1 MKHATFLALPLLM
14 IAAPLAAQQVQPV
27 ADAPAPTAPVANNP
41 APERLAAATRLMEA
55 TYPVG
60 ERDAYFEQLARP
72 LMDNLVQ
79 GVTADPEFQ
88 TELEQTAGAKPL
100 FDRFVADVKQLSI
113 DSMRETMPETMTAMT
128 KAYARLFS
136 VEELDGMTRFFA
148 TPTGRA
154 YLARLPD
161 VMRDPEVAAAQQKSM
176 TASNVKTMA
185 RVQQFVLDMTALS
198 RKNGG
203 GDTESGTDEDPRSRW
218 SAADRKTVER
228 QEAEVAGAESRLA
241 DQRGRLELLT
251 YEARLR
257 AGEKLS
263 AEDQDYLDILRASI
277 GKK

>member
-1 MKHATFLALPLLM
+1 MTRATILALPLLL
-14 IAAPLAAQQVQPV
+14 AASPLAAQQVQPV

-41 APERLAAATRLMEA
+41 APDRLAAATRLMDT

-79 GVTADPEFQ
+79 GLTADPEFQ
-88 TELEQTAGAKPL
+88 TQLEQTAGAKPL
-100 FDRFVADVKQLSI
+100 FDRFVADVKQLAI

-128 KAYARLFS
+128 NAYARLFS

-148 TPTGRA
+148 TPVGRA

-176 TASNVKTMA
+176 TASNAKAMA
-185 RVQQFVLDMTALS
+185 RVQQFALDMDALS
-198 RKNGG
+198 RKNGSAS
-203 GDTESGTDEDPRSRW
+203 TEDVATEAPRSRW
-218 SAADRKTVER
+218 SAADRKAVER
-228 QEAEVAGAESRLA
+228 LEAEVAGAESRLA
-241 DQRGRLELLT
+241 DQRGRLEILT

-257 AGEKLS
+257 SGEKLS
-263 AEDQDYLDILRASI
+263 EAEQDYLDALRDSI

>member
-1 MKHATFLALPLLM
+1 MTRATLLVLPLLM

-27 ADAPAPTAPVANNP
+27 TDTPAPTTPVANNP
-41 APERLAAATRLMEA
+41 VPDRLAAATRLMET

-60 ERDAYFEQLARP
+60 AREAYFEQLARP

-79 GVTADPEFQ
+79 GLTADPEFQ
-88 TELEQTAGAKPL
+88 MELEQTAGAKPL
-100 FDRFVADVKQLSI
+100 FDRFVADVKQLAM
-113 DSMRETMPETMTAMT
+113 DSMRETMPETMAAMT
-128 KAYARLFS
+128 NAYARLFS

-148 TPTGRA
+148 TPVGRV

-176 TASNVKTMA
+176 AASNAKTMA

-203 GDTESGTDEDPRSRW
+203 GDTEGGTNEDRRNRW
-218 SAADRKTVER
+218 SAADRKAVER
-228 QEAEVAGAESRLA
+228 QEAEVAGAESRLG

>member
-1 MKHATFLALPLLM
+1 MTRASLLALPLLM

-128 KAYARLFS
+128 KAYARIFS

-161 VMRDPEVAAAQQKSM
+161 VMRDPDVAAAQQKSI
-176 TASNVKTMA
+176 TTSNAKAMA
-185 RVQQFVLDMTALS
+185 RVQQFVLDMDALS

-203 GDTESGTDEDPRSRW
+203 GDTEGGATEDPRSRW
-218 SAADRKTVER
+218 SATDRKAVER
-228 QEAEVAGAESRLA
+228 LEAEVAGAESRLA

-257 AGEKLS
+257 SGEKLS
-263 AEDQDYLDILRASI
+263 AADQDYLDALRDSI

>member
-1 MKHATFLALPLLM
+1 MKRAKLLALPLVLA
-14 IAAPLAAQQVQPV
+14 AAPLAAQQAQPV
-27 ADAPAPTAPVANNP
+27 TDTVPASTPVASTPTP
-41 APERLAAATRLMEA
+41 ARLAAATRLMES

-79 GVTADPEFQ
+79 GITADPEFQ

-100 FDRFVADVKQLSI
+100 FDRFVADVKQLAI
-113 DSMRETMPETMTAMT
+113 DSMRETMPETMAAMT

-148 TPTGRA
+148 TPVGRA

-176 TASNVKTMA
+176 TASNAKTMA

-203 GDTESGTDEDPRSRW
+203 GDTEGGTDEDQRSRW
-218 SAADRKTVER
+218 SAADRKAVER
-228 QEAEVAGAESRLA
+228 QEAEVAGAESRLG
-241 DQRGRLELLT
+241 DPRGRLELLT

-257 AGEKLS
+257 SGEKLS
-263 AEDQDYLDILRASI
+263 AADQDYLDALRDSI